1 MKAALVVL
9 LTPLA
14 ALAACGGGGDDTG
27 DDIAGQL
34 GALGIEVQ
42 EVHPPD
48 PEPGLRYFDLWF
60 TEPVDH
66 DAPGG
71 ATFRLY
77 GALIHRDAG
86 APMVIYT
93 SGYGAGRARRFSE
106 LAELVGG
113 NQLSLDYRYYATS
126 LPAAP
131 DWTTLDV
138 EQASADIHDVV
149 AVVKPLYAGAWLDTG
164 GSKGGETTLHSHYL
178 YPDDFAGSVAYVTP
192 VRLANPD
199 PRYTGILDQIG
210 TDPCRTALRAA
221 QREMLTR
228 RDAMVARTEA
238 SGAAFT
244 ILTTDYA
251 TEISIVETEWSFW
264 QYRGESECDQV
275 PPTTVDDDT
284 LYAFLDA
291 TSPPTAYA
299 DDSLLDSYEQF
310 SYQAMTQLGYPVI
323 AHDHLTD
330 LELYDYQ
337 DLTPFL
343 PDGVDGAG
351 LVMDPSFNQGLLDWA
366 ATDADHLMI
375 VDGEWDPWSGGAN
388 TAVVLNVANDAR
400 RYVVPHGTHGSSI
413 DALPDADRTDAYARI
428 SRWAGVPVPR
438 LAAPRA
444 RRTPDP
450 DDLMKPPARL

>member
-149 AVVKPLYAGAWLDTG
+149 AL
-164 GSKGGETTLHSHYL
+164 
-178 YPDDFAGSVAYVTP
+178 
-192 VRLANPD
+192 
-199 PRYTGILDQIG
+199 
-210 TDPCRTALRAA
+210 
-221 QREMLTR
+221 
-228 RDAMVARTEA
+228 
-238 SGAAFT
+238 
-244 ILTTDYA
+244 
-251 TEISIVETEWSFW
+251 
-264 QYRGESECDQV
+264 
-275 PPTTVDDDT
+275 
-284 LYAFLDA
+284 
-291 TSPPTAYA
+291 
-299 DDSLLDSYEQF
+299 
-310 SYQAMTQLGYPVI
+310 
-323 AHDHLTD
+323 
-330 LELYDYQ
+330 
-337 DLTPFL
+337 
-343 PDGVDGAG
+343 
-351 LVMDPSFNQGLLDWA
+351 
-366 ATDADHLMI
+366 
-375 VDGEWDPWSGGAN
+375 
-388 TAVVLNVANDAR
+388 
-400 RYVVPHGTHGSSI
+400 
-413 DALPDADRTDAYARI
+413 
-428 SRWAGVPVPR
+428 
-438 LAAPRA
+438 
-444 RRTPDP
+444 
-450 DDLMKPPARL
+450 